1 MSVVKTDKLSFLPER
16 KETEKETF
24 KDRLKLLIGKRSVR
38 AAAKDWELSVSTLN
52 NYLNRGTE
60 PTLSV
65 INTIS
70 SIENISID
78 WLANGSREV
87 TNSNVTSVVESVNTD
102 ISKHELVQLKQAWDM
117 VFDSIEPSEASDLLK
132 YIHRNGVVSILN
144 RGQKKTLQDAI
155 EDTIDS
161 LPIRDTL
168 KQAIKVALP
177 GDEALDKEILRR
189 ISNDEGSV
197 EPETGI
203 VQAVNKNAG

>member
-1 MSVVKTDKLSFLPER
+1 MSAVKTEKLSFLSKG

-78 WLANGSREV
+78 WLANGTREAAIPV
-87 TNSNVTSVVESVNTD
+87 AMGIVESVSTD
-102 ISKHELVQLKQAWDM
+102 ISKQELTQLKQAWDM
-117 VFDSIEPSEASDLLK
+117 VFDSIEPNEASELLK
-132 YIHRNGVVSILN
+132 YIHRNGVVGILN
-144 RGQKKTLQDAI
+144 RRQKQTLQDAI

-177 GDEALDKEILRR
+177 GNEALDKEILRR
-189 ISNDEGSV
+189 ISKHERDLESEG
-197 EPETGI
+197 GI
-203 VQAVNKNAG
+203 GQVVNKNAG